1 MRSMRNFWPET
12 PSILVLTGAG
22 ISQEAGLATFRDADG
37 IWASVRLEEVATPEA
52 FARDP
57 ARVHA
62 FYNARRRQLQH
73 PSVLPNAAHGALANF
88 EAVRPGEVMIATQ
101 NIDDLHE
108 RAGSRAVV
116 HMHGELLKARC
127 IACGK
132 VTVWYDDLTGNE
144 GCPICAIEGQLR
156 PHVVWFGEM
165 PLRLDAIYQV
175 LAKCKVFV
183 SIGTSGSVEPA
194 ASFVEE
200 ARRAGA
206 HTVELNLEP
215 SQSANLF
222 VERIYGPA
230 SQIVPEFVAKLISG

>member
-73 PSVLPNAAHGALANF
+73 PSVLPNAAHEALANF